1 MNQSR
6 FPNDPY
12 QHDDPDRFPQ
22 RREEFQRRELLDE
35 PAMHFTDPEEERVGS
50 GRIAIIAVAAIVM
63 IGALFYGLNTSTS
76 TPPTTAT
83 DTTTSSGT
91 VGSSPPPSDSGIR
104 DVTPSRESTTE
115 QGGTTI
121 APMNRDSAPPAQIT
135 PPAQNPDTGSGTSQ
149 D

>member
-22 RREEFQRRELLDE
+22 RREDFQHRELLEE
-35 PAMHFTDPEEERVGS
+35 PTANFTDPEEDRVGS
-50 GRIAIIAVAAIVM
+50 GRIAIIAVAAIVL
-63 IGALFYGLNTSTS
+63 IGALFYGLNTST
-76 TPPTTAT
+76 TTQPTTAT

-104 DVTPSRESTTE
+104 DVTPSRESTG

-135 PPAQNPDTGSGTSQ
+135 PPAQNPDTESGTSQ